1 MTKLT
6 LNKSQRIKKK
16 RIFDELFKAGKSK
29 NKFPIR
35 MVWVATDL
43 IEKNNLQTAFVVPK
57 RLFKSA
63 TVRNLLKRRV
73 KEAFRINQI
82 EIVEHINQSEKKF
95 AILFMYS
102 NNEIQDFKIIEKSVK
117 YLLQHFIKANE
128 LDK

>member
-1 MTKLT
+1 
-6 LNKSQRIKKK
+6 
-16 RIFDELFKAGKSK
+16 
-29 NKFPIR
+29 